1 MVIVSIATIKTLPC
15 LIFVRAVFIML
26 MSSPCVAQ
34 ERVAVD
40 GGPRDWPWPGQVGK
54 PWRKSNAAADTR
66 SQVLRTYCKR
76 GDIRRDRAGVAY
88 YDTSIEIASASRVGD
103 RYAPGAVA

>member
-1 MVIVSIATIKTLPC
+1 
-15 LIFVRAVFIML
+15 ML

-34 ERVAVD
+34 KRVAVD

-76 GDIRRDRAGVAY
+76 GDIRRDRSRGIARRGPAGVAY